1 MTDEEKKARL
11 EAAAPDLLAALENLL
26 EDYIWIGGAGSD
38 RAGVVIEAK
47 AALKKARGDI
57 FEEMQEM
64 IRETN
69 EKIRNPDRMLSQ

>member
-11 EAAAPDLLAALENLL
+11 EAAAPDLLVALENLL
-26 EDYIWIGGAGSD
+26 EDYVYIGGADSD

-64 IRETN
+64 IREHN
-69 EKIRNPDRMLSQ
+69 EKIRNPDYMLSQ

>member
-26 EDYIWIGGAGSD
+26 EDYVYIGGADSD
-38 RAGVVIEAK
+38 RAGVIIEAE
-47 AALKKARGDI
+47 AALKKAQGDI
-57 FEEMQEM
+57 FEEVEE
-64 IRETN
+64 ILRKHN

>member
-57 FEEMQEM
+57 FEEVEE
-64 IRETN
+64 ILREHN
-69 EKIRNPDRMLSQ
+69 EKIRNPDRMLGQ